1 MPVLNANVLTAPG
14 GYVGVK
20 SDGVLPIAAATFN
33 ATYMIVDSTAGA
45 DRIRIPT
52 QVTSAE
58 DFENIF
64 GRSGSLNSVKMHFAN
79 LPNAILY
86 IVKLSQSDG
95 VSGLTLGDF
104 INAIQNSFNEEMPAG
119 FLICPEAF
127 QTLTTQADRTAVAT
141 ALENEAAELNWFAIA
156 DSGPPA
162 IINTTPEARTEALLY
177 TTPQGHLAYYF
188 PYLEDLDDNLVPPSA
203 AVTAIAIRRYQLEGF
218 NQPPAGTRFA
228 VRGVKDV
235 AVRVTKAQ
243 QAVLNPLGINV
254 IRNLFNQGVVVW
266 GSRTRSADPFWRFM
280 HTRIIV
286 NVVALTLKTA
296 FDSLVFS
303 VVDGKGLLYARIR
316 ETAEAMLYTL
326 WDGGALAGSTPA
338 QGFAVICDDS
348 VNLPAELEQ
357 GIVRL
362 QIYVAPVAVAE
373 RILIEVTRVSI
384 GAVQVSA
391 NRAA

>member
-14 GYVGVK
+14 GYVGVT
-20 SDGVLPIAAATFN
+20 SGGALPIAAATFN
-33 ATYMIVDSTAGA
+33 ATYMIVSSASGA
-45 DRIRIPT
+45 ERVEIPT
-52 QVTSAE
+52 QVVSDT

-64 GRSGSLNSVKMHFAN
+64 GASPSLNSVRLHFAN

-86 IVKLSQSDG
+86 IIKAAGATAADYVD
-95 VSGLTLGDF
+95 
-104 INAIQNSFNEEMPAG
+104 AIQDAFSEEMPAG
-119 FLICPEAF
+119 LLICPEAF
-127 QTLTTQADRTAVAT
+127 QTLTAQGDRTSVAVAM
-141 ALENEAAELNWFAIA
+141 ENKAAELNWFTYV
-156 DSGPPA
+156 DSGPPNV
-162 IINTTPEARTEALLY
+162 IDTVEEARTEALLY
-177 TTPQGHLAYYF
+177 TTPQGHLAYIF
-188 PYLEDLDDNLVPPSA
+188 PYQENLNGELVPSSA
-203 AVTAIAIRRYQLEGF
+203 AVSAITIRRFQVEGF
-218 NQPPAGTRFA
+218 ASVPAGTRYA
-228 VRGVKDV
+228 VRGVRDV
-235 AVRVTKAQ
+235 ALRVTQAQ

-254 IRNLFNQGVVVW
+254 VRNLYNQGVVIW
-266 GSRTRSADPFWRFM
+266 GARTRSADPFWRFI

-303 VVDGKGLLYARIR
+303 TVDGKGLLYARIR

-326 WDGGALAGSTPA
+326 WDGGALAGSTPE

-348 VNLPAELEQ
+348 INLPAELEQ

-384 GAVQVSA
+384 GSVQVSA
-391 NRAA
+391 NRAV

>member
-1 MPVLNANVLTAPG
+1 MPVLNANILTAPAT
-14 GYVGVK
+14 YVGVTQ
-20 SDGVLPIAAATFN
+20 GGALPISAATYN
-33 ATYMIVDSTAGA
+33 AIHMIVSSAGGA
-45 DRIRIPT
+45 DRVEIPT
-52 QVTSAE
+52 QVISDV

-64 GRSGSLNSVKMHFAN
+64 GASPSLNAVKLLFAN

-86 IVKLSQSDG
+86 INKATAATATDYI
-95 VSGLTLGDF
+95 D
-104 INAIQNSFNEEMPAG
+104 AIQDAYSEEMPAG
-119 FLICPEAF
+119 FIICPEAF
-127 QTLTTQADRTAVAT
+127 QTLTAQGDRTSVAVAM
-141 ALENEAAELNWFAIA
+141 ENKAAELNWFAIV

-162 IINTTPEARTEALLY
+162 TIDTVEEARTEALLY

-188 PYLEDLDDNLVPPSA
+188 PYLRDLNDNLVPPSA
-203 AVTAIAIRRYQLEGF
+203 AVSAIAIRRYQVEGF

-235 AVRVTKAQ
+235 TVRVTQAQ

-266 GSRTRSADPFWRFM
+266 GARTRSADPFWRFM

-296 FDSLVFS
+296 FDSLIFS
-303 VVDGKGLLYARIR
+303 VVDGKGVLYTRIR
-316 ETAEAMLYTL
+316 GTAEQFLYGL
-326 WDGGALAGSTPA
+326 WDGGALAGATPSE
-338 QGFAVICDDS
+338 GFAVVCDDS

-373 RILIEVTRVSI
+373 RILVEVTRTAI
-384 GAVQVSA
+384 GQVQVAA
-391 NRAA
+391 NRTA

>member
-14 GYVGVK
+14 GYVGVT
-20 SDGVLPIAAATFN
+20 SGGALPISAATFN
-33 ATYMIVDSTAGA
+33 ATYLVVSSAAGA
-45 DRIRIPT
+45 DRVEIPT
-52 QVTSAE
+52 QVVSDV
-58 DFENIF
+58 DFTNIF
-64 GRSGSLNSVKMHFAN
+64 GASPSLNSVKLHFAN

-86 IVKLSQSDG
+86 IVKAGGTTAADY
-95 VSGLTLGDF
+95 VD
-104 INAIQNSFNEEMPAG
+104 AIQDAFSEEMPAG
-119 FLICPEAF
+119 FLICPEGFSLPA
-127 QTLTTQADRTAVAT
+127 QGDRTSVAVAM
-141 ALENEAAELNWFAIA
+141 ENAAAALNWFAIV

-162 IINTTPEARTEALLY
+162 TIDTVEEAKAEALLY

-188 PYLEDLDDNLVPPSA
+188 PYLKDLNDNLVPPSA
-203 AVTAIAIRRYQLEGF
+203 AVSAIAIRRYQVEGF

-228 VRGVKDV
+228 ARGCKDV
-235 AVRVTKAQ
+235 AVRVTQAQ

-266 GSRTRSADPFWRFM
+266 GARTRSADPYWRFM

-296 FDSLVFS
+296 FDTLVFS
-303 VVDGKGLLYARIR
+303 TVDGKGLLYARIR

-338 QGFAVICDDS
+338 QGFAVVCDDS
-348 VNLPAELEQ
+348 INLPAELEQ

-362 QIYVAPVAVAE
+362 QIYIAPVAVAE

-384 GAVQVSA
+384 GSVQVSA